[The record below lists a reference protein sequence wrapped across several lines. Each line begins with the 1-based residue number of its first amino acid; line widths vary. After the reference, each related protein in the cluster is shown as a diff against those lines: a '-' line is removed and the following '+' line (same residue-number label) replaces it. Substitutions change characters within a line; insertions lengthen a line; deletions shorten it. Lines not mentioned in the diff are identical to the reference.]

1 MTKILEKIE
10 SEVICIIDDKQYQ
23 YTNGKEAYQQ
33 LTNNYSITSIKAFNN
48 QIIIN
53 LNPKENNKEQ
63 YWQEVYKKQF
73 GEEPS
78 FFRESENES
87 INYRSRWT
95 WEMLSRY
102 S

>member
-53 LNPKENNKEQ
+53 LIPKEINED
-63 YWQEVYKKQF
+63 WQEDYKKQF

-78 FFRESENES
+78 FC
-87 INYRSRWT
+87 
-95 WEMLSRY
+95 
-102 S
+102 

>member
-48 QIIIN
+48 QIILN
-53 LNPKENNKEQ
+53 LNPKRITKNKIGKKNIRNNLVKNQ
-63 YWQEVYKKQF
+63 A
-73 GEEPS
+73 
-78 FFRESENES
+78 FFRGE
-87 INYRSRWT
+87 
-95 WEMLSRY
+95 
-102 S
+102 

>member
-33 LTNNYSITSIKAFNN
+33 LNNNSITSIKAFNN

-53 LNPKENNKEQ
+53 LIPKENNNEQ
-63 YWQEVYKKQF
+63 DWQENYKKQF
-73 GEEPS
+73 GKEPS
-78 FFRESENES
+78 FF
-87 INYRSRWT
+87 
-95 WEMLSRY
+95 
-102 S
+102 

>member
-1 MTKILEKIE
+1 MTKILGKIE

-53 LNPKENNKEQ
+53 LIPKEINED
-63 YWQEVYKKQF
+63 WQEDYKKQF

-78 FFRESENES
+78 FF
-87 INYRSRWT
+87 
-95 WEMLSRY
+95 
-102 S
+102 

>member
-23 YTNGKEAYQQ
+23 YTNGKEASQQ

-53 LNPKENNKEQ
+53 LIPKEINED
-63 YWQEVYKKQF
+63 WQEDYKKQF

-78 FFRESENES
+78 FF
-87 INYRSRWT
+87 
-95 WEMLSRY
+95 
-102 S
+102 

>member
-23 YTNGKEAYQQ
+23 YTNGKEAYQH

-63 YWQEVYKKQF
+63 DWQEEYKKQF
-73 GEEPS
+73 GVEPS
-78 FFRESENES
+78 FF
-87 INYRSRWT
+87 
-95 WEMLSRY
+95 
-102 S
+102 

>member
-1 MTKILEKIE
+1 VTKILEKIE

-53 LNPKENNKEQ
+53 LIPKEINED
-63 YWQEVYKKQF
+63 WQEDYKKQF

-78 FFRESENES
+78 FF
-87 INYRSRWT
+87 
-95 WEMLSRY
+95 
-102 S
+102 

>member
-1 MTKILEKIE
+1 MTKILEKID

-53 LNPKENNKEQ
+53 LIPKEINED
-63 YWQEVYKKQF
+63 WQEDYKKQF

-78 FFRESENES
+78 FF
-87 INYRSRWT
+87 
-95 WEMLSRY
+95 
-102 S
+102 

>member
-53 LNPKENNKEQ
+53 LIPKEINED
-63 YWQEVYKKQF
+63 WQEEYKKQF

-78 FFRESENES
+78 FF
-87 INYRSRWT
+87 
-95 WEMLSRY
+95 
-102 S
+102 

>member
-1 MTKILEKIE
+1 M
-10 SEVICIIDDKQYQ
+10 ICIIDDKQYQ

-33 LTNNYSITSIKAFNN
+33 LTNNYSITSIKPFNN
-48 QIIIN
+48 QIILN

-63 YWQEVYKKQF
+63 DWQEEYKKQF

-87 INYRSRWT
+87 INSGSRWT
-95 WEMLSRY
+95 GKMLFRY

>member
-10 SEVICIIDDKQYQ
+10 SEAICIIDDKQYQ

-53 LNPKENNKEQ
+53 LIPKEINED
-63 YWQEVYKKQF
+63 WQEDYKKQF

-78 FFRESENES
+78 FF
-87 INYRSRWT
+87 
-95 WEMLSRY
+95 
-102 S
+102 

>member
-33 LTNNYSITSIKAFNN
+33 LTNNYSIASIKAFNN

-53 LNPKENNKEQ
+53 
-63 YWQEVYKKQF
+63 
-73 GEEPS
+73 
-78 FFRESENES
+78 
-87 INYRSRWT
+87 
-95 WEMLSRY
+95 
-102 S
+102 

>member
-1 MTKILEKIE
+1 MTNILEKIE

-53 LNPKENNKEQ
+53 LIPKEINED
-63 YWQEVYKKQF
+63 WQEDYKKQF

-78 FFRESENES
+78 FF
-87 INYRSRWT
+87 
-95 WEMLSRY
+95 
-102 S
+102 

>member
-10 SEVICIIDDKQYQ
+10 SEVICIIEDKQYQ

-53 LNPKENNKEQ
+53 LIPKEINED
-63 YWQEVYKKQF
+63 WQEDYKKQF

-78 FFRESENES
+78 FF
-87 INYRSRWT
+87 
-95 WEMLSRY
+95 
-102 S
+102 

>member
-53 LNPKENNKEQ
+53 LIPKEINED
-63 YWQEVYKKQF
+63 WQEDYKKQF

-78 FFRESENES
+78 FF
-87 INYRSRWT
+87 
-95 WEMLSRY
+95 
-102 S
+102 

>member
-33 LTNNYSITSIKAFNN
+33 LTNTYSITSIKAFNN

-53 LNPKENNKEQ
+53 LIPKEINED
-63 YWQEVYKKQF
+63 WQEDYKKQF

-78 FFRESENES
+78 FF
-87 INYRSRWT
+87 
-95 WEMLSRY
+95 
-102 S
+102 

>member
-48 QIIIN
+48 QIIIK
-53 LNPKENNKEQ
+53 LIPKEINED
-63 YWQEVYKKQF
+63 WQEDYKKQF

-78 FFRESENES
+78 FF
-87 INYRSRWT
+87 
-95 WEMLSRY
+95 
-102 S
+102 